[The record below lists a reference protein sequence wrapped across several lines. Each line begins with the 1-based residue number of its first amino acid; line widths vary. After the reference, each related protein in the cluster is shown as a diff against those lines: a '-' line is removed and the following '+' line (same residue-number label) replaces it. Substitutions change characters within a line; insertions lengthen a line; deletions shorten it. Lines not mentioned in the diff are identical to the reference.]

1 VDRDERGIDA
11 DREDERRVDG
21 DERGG
26 VGSEEVCCDASAIY
40 AISHSYT
47 EGKCCQLHLSA
58 ESVSSKTLITA
69 LLFTIATTKL
79 DQAPRYLAS
88 FSNSVPFHVQLA
100 THSVHALLIKC
111 QVSFG
116 SFKGVPN
123 SRHDTMNSPGT
134 RNCAP
139 PTTCAWGSPG
149 LWLSTLTWCCGCP
162 PRN

>member
-1 VDRDERGIDA
+1 MDRDERGINR

-21 DERGG
+21 GERS
-26 VGSEEVCCDASAIY
+26 VGSEEVWCGASAIY
-40 AISHSYT
+40 VISHSYT

-88 FSNSVPFHVQLA
+88 FSNSVPCNVLLA

-116 SFKGVPN
+116 YHAREFQP
-123 SRHDTMNSPGT
+123 
-134 RNCAP
+134 
-139 PTTCAWGSPG
+139 
-149 LWLSTLTWCCGCP
+149 
-162 PRN
+162 